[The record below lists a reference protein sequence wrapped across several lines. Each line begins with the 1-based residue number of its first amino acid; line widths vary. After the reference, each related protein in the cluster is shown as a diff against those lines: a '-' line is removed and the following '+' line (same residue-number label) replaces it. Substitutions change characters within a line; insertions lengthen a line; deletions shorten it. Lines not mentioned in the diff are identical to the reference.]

1 MNEPD
6 RDGEPLSQVAI
17 RVLGRTEMRDIVAVL
32 KLKLRPGMEAR
43 RTARHIDKAITA
55 TASRTSFIRNS
66 AYATSPLRSG
76 PSAPTT
82 GFIARWAVTP
92 CITHRSVAR

>member
-6 RDGEPLSQVAI
+6 CDGEPLSQVAI

-32 KLKLRPGMEAR
+32 KLRPGMEAR
-43 RTARHIDKAITA
+43 RTARDINKAITA

-76 PSAPTT
+76 PSAPAT